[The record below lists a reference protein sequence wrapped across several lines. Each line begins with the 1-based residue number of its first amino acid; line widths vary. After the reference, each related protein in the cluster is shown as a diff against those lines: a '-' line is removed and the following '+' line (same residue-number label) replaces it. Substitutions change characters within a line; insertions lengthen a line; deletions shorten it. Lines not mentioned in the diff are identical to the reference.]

1 MSYYYVHINHE
12 QLCVRKQCMPSH
24 TGLCK
29 PVAGYVFIVVVFL
42 VHTNAKCHLQLALFY
57 LDIFKHVSCRSYIR
71 FLLFVTITGSV
82 IRHSITDSK
91 KADLLYLTLCESV
104 QLISAHS
111 FCTIFAALA
120 S

>member
-1 MSYYYVHINHE
+1 
-12 QLCVRKQCMPSH
+12 MPSH
-24 TGLCK
+24 TGLCT

-42 VHTNAKCHLQLALFY
+42 VHTNAKCHLQFALFY
-57 LDIFKHVSCRSYIR
+57 LDLFKHISCRSYITL
-71 FLLFVTITGSV
+71 LLFATITV
-82 IRHSITDSK
+82 IGILLQKNNIQK
-91 KADLLYLTLCESV
+91 KADFLYLTLCESV